1 MIHRRLFLFAFSLSC
16 VIIVGLS
23 SCEKEITVDLPA
35 TEAVIVVE
43 GSIFQGEAPII
54 MLTRSQGYFEPTS
67 FEALQDFFVHDA
79 QVTIESGGVTYPL
92 TEVCSADLD
101 STQLAAAAAALGV
114 PVSTITGLNL
124 CLYTSFELVGMQ
136 NTEYRL
142 RIEHESQVLT
152 SYTKIPGAIPLD
164 TVFFQI
170 FNPDPA
176 DSLGFL
182 TGVITDPDT
191 SGNAYRWFARRI
203 SHFPAWVANPDK
215 RGRVKDFGFI
225 APLGSVNDD
234 RFFNGLQFEFSFYR
248 GSEANSTSFDDL
260 NNERGFFKRG
270 DTVVVRSCVIDRN
283 SYKYLYSFESQVSN
297 QGSPFAVPFN
307 LQTNIQGGYGGF
319 VGYATTYDTVYCE

>member
-1 MIHRRLFLFAFSLSC
+1 MNAKALLSLFCLVTAGLIISLT
-16 VIIVGLS
+16 

-35 TEAVIVVE
+35 SDDVIVVE
-43 GSIFQGEAPII
+43 GSIFQGEAPIV
-54 MLTRSQGYFEPTS
+54 MLTRSQGYFDPTS
-67 FEALQDFFVHDA
+67 FEVLQNFFVHGA
-79 QVTIESGGVTYPL
+79 QVVIETNGVSYPL
-92 TEVCSADLD
+92 VEICSSDLD
-101 STQLAAAAAALGV
+101 STQLAVAAEALGV
-114 PVSTITGLNL
+114 PVSTIVGLNL
-124 CLYTSFELVGMQ
+124 CLYSSFDLVGVP
-136 NTEYRL
+136 NTEYKL
-142 RIEHESQVLT
+142 RIEHDGDVLT
-152 SYTKIPGAIPLD
+152 SSTKIPGAVPLD

-182 TGVITDPDT
+182 TGIITDPDT
-191 SGNAYRWFARRI
+191 TGNAYRWFARRI
-203 SHFPAWVANPDK
+203 NKFPQWVANPEK

-270 DTVVVRSCVIDRN
+270 DTVVVRSCTIDRN

-307 LQTNIQGGYGGF
+307 LQTNINGGF
-319 VGYATTYDTVYCE
+319 GAFIGYATSFDTVYCD